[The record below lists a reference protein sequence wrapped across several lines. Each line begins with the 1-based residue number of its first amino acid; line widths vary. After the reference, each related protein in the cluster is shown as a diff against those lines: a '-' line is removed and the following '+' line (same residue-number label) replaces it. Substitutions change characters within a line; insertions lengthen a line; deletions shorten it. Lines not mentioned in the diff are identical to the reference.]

1 VFVVPLPTMFGIVP
15 WQLTSTGTILF
26 EAQVVIA
33 GGAAGTTVT
42 VKLQLAP
49 AVLLQV
55 TGVAP
60 PGNVEPDAGEHVTV
74 PQEPLVVG
82 SANVTTLVHWPGA
95 AFTVI
100 SPGQFRTQFPLVTVT
115 LKLQLTVVLDESVPV
130 QLTVVV
136 PSGNDDPAGGLQ
148 TTVTQFPV
156 VPGAG

>member
-1 VFVVPLPTMFGIVP
+1 MFGMAP
-15 WQLTSTGTILF
+15 WQLASTGTVLL
-26 EAQVVIA
+26 EAQVVIVGA
-33 GGAAGTTVT
+33 AAGTTIT
-42 VKLQLAP
+42 VKPQVAP

-82 SANVTTLVHWPGA
+82 SANVTTLLHWPGG

-100 SPGQFRTQFPLVTVT
+100 SPGQLRTQLPLVTVT

-136 PSGNDDPAGGLQ
+136 PSWNDEPAGGLQ

-156 VPGAG
+156 VTGAG